1 MSAPVELVFPLNGHR
16 NTAAPTPELEI
27 RFISHMQSFRDNPTR
42 EKPSQSVHSLQGQ
55 LGNSFL
61 RNLSIIRLWPR
72 TFLSISSHYNF
83 MIFLPPAFFLTA
95 SLFYFISPSWPSELK
110 EPLFMEWMLKC
121 SVRQYIYYLEWN
133 GFSQPGNL
141 PKLLAAS
148 TFKKITPC
156 IALNNGSVST
166 SKGRERES
174 VCVCVCV
181 CWGREP

>member
-1 MSAPVELVFPLNGHR
+1 M
-16 NTAAPTPELEI
+16 
-27 RFISHMQSFRDNPTR
+27 
-42 EKPSQSVHSLQGQ
+42 HSLQGQ
-55 LGNSFL
+55 PGSSFP

-95 SLFYFISPSWPSELK
+95 SLFYFISPSWLSELK

-133 GFSQPGNL
+133 GFSQPGNC

-156 IALNNGSVST
+156 IALDNGSVSP

-174 VCVCVCV
+174 VCACVCLLGQGTLIQLTSTFPV
-181 CWGREP
+181 FIFFRCSVVSMCLLHATLFTQFGIN